1 MLKNLN
7 INKVLIGVAL
17 CLLCALCFNT
27 AQAKV
32 LEIVTTT
39 STLEAIVKEITTK
52 DQVTALVKG
61 SQDAHYI
68 QAKPSYI
75 AKLRKADLLI
85 SIGLGLE
92 DAWLDKIV
100 TSARNLDLM
109 QGKKGRLVAGQSVTP
124 IEIPQGNITRA
135 MGDVHPEGN
144 PHILLDPLRVI
155 NVAKAIEKKLSLLNP
170 QSSQYYQKNVLQFEN
185 KIQSNMKQWLAQ
197 LSLLQNKS
205 VITYHT
211 TLNYFL
217 QRFGLEHAA
226 SIEPKPGIPPTAKH
240 IQDLIAQI
248 KQKKISCILMESI
261 FDQTPANTIAQK
273 TKMRVVNVAPEVGGL
288 KKQSSYFSWMN
299 DVVGAAS
306 NCLQAM

>member
-1 MLKNLN
+1 MLKELN
-7 INKVLIGVAL
+7 INTISAGIVLY
-17 CLLCALCFNT
+17 LLNGFFISPL
-27 AQAKV
+27 QAKA
-32 LEIVTTT
+32 LNIITTT
-39 STLEAIVKEITTK
+39 STLEAIVKEITTI
-52 DQVTALVKG
+52 DQISSLVKG
-61 SQDAHYI
+61 SQDVHYI

-92 DAWLDKIV
+92 DAWLDKII
-100 TSARNLDLM
+100 SSSRNVNL
-109 QGKKGRLVAGQSVTP
+109 QPGKKGSLVAGQLVTP
-124 IEIPQGNITRA
+124 IDVPQGTVTRA

-144 PHILLDPLRVI
+144 PHILLDPIRVI
-155 NVAKAIEKKLSLLNP
+155 DVAKGIEKTLSQLNP
-170 QSSQYYQKNVLQFEN
+170 EQSKYYQKNSLQFEN

-197 LSLLQNKS
+197 LSPLQNKS
-205 VITYHT
+205 VVTYHT

-248 KQKKISCILMESI
+248 KQKKLSCILMESI

-273 TKMRVVNVAPEVGGL
+273 TKMRVVNVAPEFGGL

-299 DVVGAAS
+299 DVVAAAS
-306 NCLQAM
+306 ECLQVK